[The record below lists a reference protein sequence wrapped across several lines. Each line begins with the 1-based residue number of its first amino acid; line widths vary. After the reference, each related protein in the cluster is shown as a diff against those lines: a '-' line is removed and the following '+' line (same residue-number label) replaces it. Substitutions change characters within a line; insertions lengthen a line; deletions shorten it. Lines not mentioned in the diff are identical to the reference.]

1 MSMTDAQ
8 QSSSRWV
15 VPGVAVLIGVA
26 YLVAGLASGDTAFG
40 IGGLALMTG
49 LAAVMAVAARFSET
63 AKGLLDRRDERINAI
78 DRDASLVAGMTVLLA
93 ALVMFVVEVARGQ
106 DGSPYYHLAALG
118 GVAYVL
124 TLLWYRWRR

>member
-49 LAAVMAVAARFSET
+49 LAVVMAVAARFSET

-106 DGSPYYHLAALG
+106 DGSPYYQLAALG

-124 TLLWYRWRR
+124 SLLWYRWRR